1 MKIKKSL
8 AIFFIMLCAI
18 STNIFAQGS
27 SEAKGD
33 QEITLKW
40 ASIWVGADTKS
51 EICQTLV
58 DEFNTENAGKIKVV
72 IEENPDYDAFKNK
85 LNSQMAAGSA
95 PDIFVFNPDQTSFK
109 FYKSDIMMD
118 FTDDINGEWG
128 NNFASG
134 TVAQATINGKT
145 KSIPFEMGYTPIWYN
160 MDIFNEAGIT
170 TLPTTYDEFFADCEK
185 IKAAGYIPTSQMT
198 GGTNAWTSM
207 LWFSHIAASLGGQ
220 DVWEK
225 PLTDPVFVQAAEIL
239 LEMYSDG
246 NTSSDAVGGD
256 AGVSGGHYLAGDSAM
271 FINGPWYIG
280 RAKSEAPSVYAAT
293 KVGPAPGA
301 AFSGAQVGF
310 PQSNLAAANT
320 DDPVRRAAV
329 VKFMEHMT
337 SSENAKRIADA
348 SGSMLAI
355 KYKSS
360 TDADPLQAQFQ
371 DAVNNADFV
380 VSHFQ
385 FNYPVQVMAEF
396 GQALAKMTAGRSTPE
411 EFCQELAAK
420 NK

>member
-1 MKIKKSL
+1 MKLKKFL
-8 AIFFIMLCAI
+8 AIFFVMLCAI

-33 QEITLKW
+33 KEITLKW

-51 EICQTLV
+51 EITKTLV
-58 DEFNTENAGKIKVV
+58 DEFNVANAGKIKVV

-95 PDIFVFNPDQTSFK
+95 PDIFIFNPDQTTFK

-118 FTDDINGEWG
+118 FTDDLKGSWG
-128 NNFASG
+128 NNFAPG
-134 TVAQATINGKT
+134 TVAQATVNGKT

-160 MDIFNEAGIT
+160 MDIFNAAGIT
-170 TLPTTYDEFFADCEK
+170 TIPTTYDEFFADCDK

-207 LWFSHIAASLGGQ
+207 LWFSHIVASVGGP

-225 PLTDPVFVQAAEIL
+225 PLTDPVFEKAAGIL
-239 LEMYSDG
+239 LKMYSDG
-246 NTSSDAVGGD
+246 NTSLDAVGGD

-280 RAKSEAPSVYAAT
+280 RAKSEAPTVYAAT

-329 VKFMEHMT
+329 VKFMEYIT

-355 KYKSS
+355 KYESS
-360 TDADPLQAQFQ
+360 ADADPLQAQFQ
-371 DAVNNADFV
+371 GAVNNANFV

-396 GQALAKMTAGRSTPE
+396 GQALAKMTAGRSTPA

>member
-8 AIFFIMLCAI
+8 AIFFIMLCAF

-27 SEAKGD
+27 SEATGD
-33 QEITLKW
+33 KEITLKW
-40 ASIWVGADTKS
+40 ASIWVGADTKA

-58 DEFNTENAGKIKVV
+58 DEFNTANAGKIKVV

-95 PDIFVFNPDQTSFK
+95 PDIFVFNPDQTTFK
-109 FYKSDIMMD
+109 FYQSDIMMD
-118 FTDDINGEWG
+118 FTNDLKGTWG
-128 NNFASG
+128 DNFASG
-134 TVAQATINGKT
+134 TVAQATVNGKT
-145 KSIPFEMGYTPIWYN
+145 KSVPFEMGYTPIWYN
-160 MDIFNEAGIT
+160 MDILDAAGID
-170 TLPTTYDEFFADCEK
+170 TLPTTYDEFFAACDK

-207 LWFSHIAASLGGQ
+207 LWFSHIAAALGGQ

-256 AGVSGGHYLAGDSAM
+256 AGVSGGHYLSGDSAM

-280 RAKSEAPSVYAAT
+280 RVKSEAPEVYAAT

-301 AFSGAQVGF
+301 NYSGAQVGF

-329 VKFMEHMT
+329 VKFMQFMT

-355 KYKSS
+355 KYESS
-360 TDADPLQAQFQ
+360 ADADPLQAQFQ

>member
-8 AIFFIMLCAI
+8 AIFFVMLCI
-18 STNIFAQGS
+18 LSTNIFAQGTK
-27 SEAKGD
+27 EASDGG
-33 QEITLKW
+33 EITLKW
-40 ASIWVGADTKS
+40 ASIWVGADTKA

-58 DEFNTENAGKIKVV
+58 DEFNAANAGKIKVV

-95 PDIFVFNPDQTSFK
+95 PDIFVFNPDQTTFK

-118 FTDDINGEWG
+118 FTDDLSGDWG
-128 NNFASG
+128 DNFASG
-134 TVAQATINGKT
+134 TVSQATINGQT

-160 MDIFNEAGIT
+160 MDILHAAGID
-170 TLPTTYDEFFADCEK
+170 TLPTTYDEFFADCDK

-207 LWFSHIAASLGGQ
+207 LWFSHIAAALGGQ

-225 PLTDPVFVQAAEIL
+225 PLTDPVFVQAAQIL
-239 LEMYSDG
+239 LEMYEDD
-246 NTSSDAVGGD
+246 NTSSDAIGGD
-256 AGVSGGHYLAGDSAM
+256 AGVAGSHYLAGESAM

-280 RAKSEAPSVYAAT
+280 RLKTEAPDVYKAT
-293 KVGPAPGA
+293 VVGPAPGEKY
-301 AFSGAQVGF
+301 SGAQVGF

-320 DDPVRRAAV
+320 DDPARRAAV
-329 VKFMEHMT
+329 IKFMKFMT
-337 SSENAKRIADA
+337 TPENAKRIADA
-348 SGSMLAI
+348 SGAMLAI
-355 KYKSS
+355 KYESGA
-360 TDADPLQAQFQ
+360 DADPLQAQFQ
-371 DAVNNADFV
+371 DAVNDANFI

-396 GQALAKMTAGRSTPE
+396 GQALAKMASGKATPE
-411 EFCQELAAK
+411 EFCATLEAK